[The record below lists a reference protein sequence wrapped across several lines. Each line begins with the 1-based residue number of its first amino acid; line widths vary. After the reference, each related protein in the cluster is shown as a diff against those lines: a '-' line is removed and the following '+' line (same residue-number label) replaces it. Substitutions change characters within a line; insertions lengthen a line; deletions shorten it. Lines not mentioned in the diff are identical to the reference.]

1 LGDHPSPVAR
11 DGGTKSATGPAGQSA
26 PSAGQSALSLDEI
39 QRVWP
44 EVLQELAES
53 EPALVATFESAR
65 PVAMEDAGLQIGFP
79 ADQRFNKK
87 KAESPERREAVAAA
101 FEAVVG
107 QALKPSYVVLEDE
120 AAPPDTPAPSSD
132 EIDEEE
138 LLERLKSEFNA
149 EEVS

>member
-1 LGDHPSPVAR
+1 LGDRHSPVASG
-11 DGGTKSATGPAGQSA
+11 GGTKSATGPAGQEA
-26 PSAGQSALSLDEI
+26 PSAALSLDEI
-39 QRVWP
+39 QRAWP
-44 EVLQELAES
+44 AVLQQLAETA
-53 EPALVATFESAR
+53 PALVATFESAR

-87 KAESPERREAVAAA
+87 KAESPERRDAVAAA

-120 AAPPDTPAPSSD
+120 AAPPDVPAPSSG
-132 EIDEEE
+132 EEVDEEE
-138 LLERLKSEFNA
+138 LLERFKSEFNA